1 MQTVLDEII
10 EAALVTI
17 DAEAVGNVVIDR
29 FRERI
34 GALENHTDAAA
45 KVDDIER
52 VNLLA
57 IEKNFADDARVA
69 NRFVHA
75 IERAQECGL
84 AATGRADERSDF
96 VLGNLKTQSEDGLLR
111 TIKKVQVGD
120 LETQRRLLC
129 RSRRRHFGGAN
140 LRHKHRGPAFSWRGR
155 SHVRRS
161 GPIRGD

>member
-17 DAEAVGNVVIDR
+17 DAEAVGNVVIDG

-69 NRFVHA
+69 YRFVHA
-75 IERAQECGL
+75 IERTQECGF

-96 VLGNLKTQSEDGLLR
+96 VLGNLK
-111 TIKKVQVGD
+111 
-120 LETQRRLLC
+120 
-129 RSRRRHFGGAN
+129 A
-140 LRHKHRGPAFSWRGR
+140 
-155 SHVRRS
+155 
-161 GPIRGD
+161 